1 MRLFIQNCLKAENG
15 YLMRIVKRQFPPCFG
30 IHVFSATVLR
40 QKIGDLRLRLLA
52 NLLAIE
58 AMGVDGA

>member
-1 MRLFIQNCLKAENG
+1 
-15 YLMRIVKRQFPPCFG
+15 MRIVKRQFPPCFG